1 MRWRHLILAL
11 APSFACTVDASLTLH
26 GQSVAYWSGDTASV
40 NEMSPE
46 PRKLLAISPWLFA
59 FVVAGWIGANCFFV
73 VCTSRLPA
81 TIFACSVTIAH
92 VGAAATWILW
102 SSPYGYQICI
112 LLKVV
117 SGAILAVSI
126 NFVYSRPD
134 TVAPFPLFPPAVY
147 DAVLLIFLCA
157 VAYMFLV
164 PH

>member
-11 APSFACTVDASLTLH
+11 APAFACTVDASLTMH
-26 GQSVAYWSGDTASV
+26 GQSAAYWSGDTADV

-59 FVVAGWIGANCFFV
+59 IVVAGWIGANGFFV
-73 VCTSRLPA
+73 VCTSRLTA

-92 VGAAATWILW
+92 VGGAVTWILW
-102 SSPYGYQICI
+102 SSPYGYQVCI

-117 SGAILAVSI
+117 SGTILALSI
-126 NFVYSRPD
+126 NSVYSHPD
-134 TVAPFPLFPPAVY
+134 TVSSFLLLPRAAYKAAVW
-147 DAVLLIFLCA
+147 LFLCA
-157 VAYMFLV
+157 IAYMFLV